1 MFKLIIAG
9 SRSFEDYALLKRE
22 TKKFLKSLTKNK
34 DIQIISGTAR
44 GADRLGERFASD
56 SKYSL
61 LRMPAQWARYGKAA
75 GYQRNGEMAEI
86 ADACIVFWDGY
97 SRGAMHMHQIAKDM
111 GRPVRLVVE
120 ETNGNTAEV
129 L

>member
-22 TKKFLKSLTKNK
+22 TKKFLKSLTKDK

-44 GADRLGERFASD
+44 GADRLGERFAAD
-56 SKYSL
+56 FNYSL
-61 LRMPAQWARYGKAA
+61 LRMPAEWERYGKAA

-97 SRGAMHMHQIAKDM
+97 SKGAMHMHQIAKD
-111 GRPVRLVVE
+111 RNLPVKLIQE
-120 ETNGNTAEV
+120 ESNGNPA
-129 L
+129 